1 MMKWEKRGIENI
13 SIALLIGIAL
23 IMMSGCSAGPRTMV
37 VLLPESDGSVGTV
50 RVSGQD
56 QSSTVLESAY
66 ESANVGVSG
75 TSVEEGGVLD
85 QESVQQTFGEAM
97 AVQPLPPE
105 VFILYFKSGGAE
117 LTDASTAMI
126 PDILESIRLRHSVD
140 ITVVGHTDRVGA
152 AEENRVLSME
162 RAEFVVSLLSQN
174 GVNKSVIEASSH
186 GEMNPIVPTEDDV
199 AEPRN
204 RRVEVM
210 IR

>member
-13 SIALLIGIAL
+13 TIALLIGLAL
-23 IMMSGCSAGPRTMV
+23 IMMSGCSAGPKTMV
-37 VLLPESDGSVGTV
+37 VLLPEPDGSVGTV

-66 ESANVGVSG
+66 ESANVGTSG

-117 LTDASTAMI
+117 LTDASIAMI

-152 AEENRVLSME
+152 AEKNRALSME